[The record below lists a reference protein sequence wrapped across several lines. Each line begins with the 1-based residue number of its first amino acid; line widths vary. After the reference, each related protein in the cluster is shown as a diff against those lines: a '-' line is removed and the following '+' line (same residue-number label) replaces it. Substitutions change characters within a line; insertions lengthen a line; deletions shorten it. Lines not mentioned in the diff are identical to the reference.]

1 MPAVTYN
8 PGEPVF
14 DQDTGEPFITEDGA
28 LVEVSPGLTLTASDG
43 RTIDGDDVANA
54 AYYRGNLF
62 LGESPRAASVGV
74 PYLQAALGSSD
85 PAFAASVV
93 VAEVRERTPGI
104 SGIVAVKVQGI
115 DASRVLRWT
124 GIVVKSDGSEQSIDQ
139 LVGGGG

>member
-1 MPAVTYN
+1 MSAVTYN

-14 DQDTGEPFITEDGA
+14 DQSTGEPFITEDGD

-43 RTIDGDDVANA
+43 RTIDGDDVSNA

-62 LGESPRAASVGV
+62 LGESPRDASIGV

-85 PAFAASVV
+85 PALAASVV

-115 DASRVLRWT
+115 DADRVLRWT
-124 GIVVKSDGSEQSIDQ
+124 GIVVKSDGSEQPIDQ
-139 LVGGGG
+139 LVGGG